1 MGNSGKKEKKRET
14 DLKKQE
20 VILYM
25 YVCIYS
31 VYIIKT
37 YKYIYEIH
45 IYWNFKKTTKQR
57 ALVMWG
63 CKS

>member
-45 IYWNFKKTTKQR
+45 IY
-57 ALVMWG
+57 
-63 CKS
+63 

>member
-20 VILYM
+20 VILYI

-37 YKYIYEIH
+37 YKYTYEIH
-45 IYWNFKKTTKQR
+45 IY
-57 ALVMWG
+57 
-63 CKS
+63 

>member
-1 MGNSGKKEKKRET
+1 MGNSGKKEKKIET
-14 DLKKQE
+14 DLKKHE

-25 YVCIYS
+25 YVFIYS

-45 IYWNFKKTTKQR
+45 IY
-57 ALVMWG
+57 
-63 CKS
+63 